1 MALRAF
7 VNKILIIII
16 RKEKKNRIRK
26 KSTVNRNIKN
36 TVSNLI
42 SICPLERNISVL
54 ENTDVPY
61 IYIYIYIYI
70 CVCVCVCM
78 FLYIYIYQTHIL
90 ISMNLKIINP

>member
-1 MALRAF
+1 MTHFYNFYESDVNLKKKMALRAF

-61 IYIYIYIYI
+61 IYI
-70 CVCVCVCM
+70 CVCVCM
-78 FLYIYIYQTHIL
+78 FIYIYIYIKP
-90 ISMNLKIINP
+90 IF